1 MKHLIFMGD
10 AGPDVEKLRR
20 ALAEALGADAALFPA
35 LKKTSGPVD
44 EAFDAAIRRWQGG
57 VGIIADGIV
66 GPYGQTLLGLTTPA
80 PMAFEPPLNVGNVSQ
95 LFPAT
100 KSANIARYLPYV
112 MAALGS
118 AGIADQAMV
127 LGALGTIRAETE
139 GFVPISEFQS
149 RFNTPPQGAPFS
161 LYDHRGDIGNKAT
174 GDGARY
180 KGRGFVQLTGR
191 ANYSTYGQRIDY
203 PLENDPDRANAP
215 EVAAVLLAQF
225 LADKAVK
232 FRAALATGDLRAAR
246 RLVNGGSHGLVS
258 FSDVFERA
266 EHIWGPVAPTIN
278 AAGKAG
284 AAKPG
289 KTSKAAAKA
298 TKAAKPAAPVR
309 AMRTRKDSADLRDRA
324 FQPAAFSLPE
334 EHPPQT
340 HVGQF
345 LPAYSAAGL
354 VLDQGSE
361 GACTGFGLACVINYM
376 RWVRARN
383 PLKMESVS
391 PRMLYTLARRHDE
404 YDGENYDGSSCRGAI
419 KGWFNNG
426 VCLET
431 DWPYA
436 ADNTLAAKYGF
447 AERAVQNTLGVYYRI
462 DTKSITDLQAAIA
475 QHAAIY
481 VSAFTHDGWSKVPS
495 LPITGKAA
503 KTTKTTKGK
512 KAANVVQVTHA
523 TLPDI
528 VFDGRPSQSGGH
540 AFAIVGF
547 NTRGFIVQNSW
558 GRDWGQGGFAVLSY
572 LDWLANGM
580 DAWVVAMGVP
590 GVVAGRLAVVQ
601 GPDGSRVGFGAD
613 RSKWWDQGLAYQHS
627 VVLGNDGRVSRYLT
641 EDEQPRKLQK
651 QVYALPD
658 AWFRSQK
665 GKTKR
670 LVLYV
675 HGGLNSEES
684 AIKRA
689 SAMGRFFIGN
699 GCYPLFLV
707 WKTGLFES
715 VGSIIADSFHRQPA
729 AAGAG
734 EWFSE
739 KTDLLI
745 EKTIGRPAARPIWS
759 EMKENACLAYTPRRG
774 GDLLLDALQALV
786 STWGNQFELH
796 VVGHSA
802 GAIAL
807 GHMLGALAKR
817 AALGHDDGLNARL
830 TSAHLY
836 APACSVAFANI
847 QYASNPHV
855 MERLF
860 MDVLSDEVER
870 DDTVASIYRKS
881 LLYLVSNALE
891 TDLHTPILGL
901 DRVSKDSD
909 SGWDGSSD
917 TNETLST
924 WRTAAASAELEKRTT
939 RVTSNTITTA
949 LDAENKPVQ
958 QPAAHGSFDN
968 DINVLTRTL
977 ERITG
982 GPLVM
987 PIDDLRGY

>member
-10 AGPDVEKLRR
+10 SGPDVEKLRK
-20 ALAEALGADAALFPA
+20 ALADALGADAALFPA

-44 EAFDAAIRRWQGG
+44 EGFDAAIRRWQGG

-66 GPYGQTLLGLTTPA
+66 GPYGQNLLGLTAPA
-80 PMAFEPPLNVGNVSQ
+80 PMAFDPPLNVGNVSQ

-149 RFNTPPQGAPFS
+149 RFNTPPQGPPFS
-161 LYDHRGDIGNKAT
+161 LYDHRGDIGNKAA
-174 GDGARY
+174 GDGARFR
-180 KGRGFVQLTGR
+180 GRGFVQLTGR

-225 LADKAVK
+225 LADKATK
-232 FRAALATGDLRAAR
+232 FRTALAAGDLRAAR
-246 RLVNGGSHGLVS
+246 RLVNGGSHGLES
-258 FSDVFERA
+258 FSDVFARA
-266 EHIWGPVAPTIN
+266 ERIWGPVAPTIA
-278 AAGKAG
+278 AAGKG
-284 AAKPG
+284 GSAKPKKAA
-289 KTSKAAAKA
+289 KTSK
-298 TKAAKPAAPVR
+298 TTTAPVR
-309 AMRTRKDSADLRDRA
+309 AMRTRKDATDLRDRE

-334 EHPPQT
+334 EHPPQAD
-340 HVGQF
+340 VAKF
-345 LPAYSAAGL
+345 LQAYSAADL

-376 RWVRARN
+376 RWVRAKN
-383 PLKMESVS
+383 PAKMESVS

-436 ADNTLAAKYGF
+436 PDNTLAAKYGF

-481 VSAFTHDGWSKVPS
+481 VSAFTHDGWGNVPTI
-495 LPITGKAA
+495 PISGPAKAA
-503 KTTKTTKGK
+503 KAVKMVKAAKAK
-512 KAANVVQVTHA
+512 KATTTVTHA
-523 TLPDI
+523 TLPEI
-528 VFDGRPSQSGGH
+528 VFDGRPSQTGGH

-547 NTRGFIVQNSW
+547 NTRGFILQNSW
-558 GRDWGQGGFAVLSY
+558 GPGWGQGGFAVLSY

-641 EDEQPRKLQK
+641 EDEQPRKLQR

-658 AWFRSQK
+658 AWFRTQK
-665 GKTKR
+665 GDKKR

-675 HGGLNSEES
+675 HGGLNSEEA

-707 WKTGLFES
+707 WKTGVLES
-715 VGSIIADSFHRQPA
+715 VGGIIASSFQRQPA

-739 KTDLLI
+739 KTDLLV
-745 EKTIGRPAARPIWS
+745 EKSIGRPLAKPIWS
-759 EMKENACLAYTPRRG
+759 EMKENACLAYANRRG
-774 GDLLLDALQALV
+774 GDLLLDALQSLV
-786 STWGNQFELH
+786 GTWGKKFELH
-796 VVGHSA
+796 IVGHSA

-807 GHMLGALAKR
+807 GHLLGALHKR
-817 AALGHDDGLNARL
+817 AAAGQDGGLNACL
-830 TSAHLY
+830 ASAHLY
-836 APACSVAFANI
+836 APACSVAFANT
-847 QYASNPHV
+847 QYASNEEV
-855 MERLF
+855 MKRLHL
-860 MDVLSDEVER
+860 DVLSDTVER

-901 DRVSKDSD
+901 ANVADANY

-917 TNETLST
+917 TNETLNT
-924 WRTAAASAELEKRTT
+924 WRAAAAAADLAARTT
-939 RVTSNTITTA
+939 LVTDSTITTA
-949 LDAENKPVQ
+949 FDEAGKPIK

-968 DINVLTRTL
+968 DITVLTRTL

-982 GPLVM
+982 GPLAM